1 MVSVLKNI
9 GKGALYVIAFPLGLL
24 AIVGYAVFGVFVF
37 FFQFVRLIIL
47 FFTGRNLRSDLPEDI
62 KAREIIEA
70 NKPKPEEEKNESLSL
85 YPSDSIVYSGGY
97 QSPTFEPEKK
107 EEEVEEHQPQHL
119 EVEEEKEEIED
130 DDFTHLV

>member
-1 MVSVLKNI
+1 MASVLKTI
-9 GKGALYVIAFPLGLL
+9 GKGALYFLALPLGLV
-24 AIVGYAVFGVFVF
+24 AIAGYAVFGIFVF
-37 FFQFVRLIIL
+37 FFQFARLIIL

-70 NKPKPEEEKNESLSL
+70 NKPKPEEEKDESLSL

-97 QSPTFEPEKK
+97 QSPTFESEKK
-107 EEEVEEHQPQHL
+107 EEVEEEHEPKHL
-119 EVEEEKEEIED
+119 DVEEKEENED

>member
-1 MVSVLKNI
+1 MVAVFKNI
-9 GKGALYVIAFPLGLL
+9 GKGALYVLALPLGLL
-24 AIVGYAVFGVFVF
+24 AIAGYAVFGVFVF

-70 NKPKPEEEKNESLSL
+70 NKPKPEEEKDESLSL

-97 QSPTFEPEKK
+97 QSPTFESEKK
-107 EEEVEEHQPQHL
+107 EEAEEEHEPKHL
-119 EVEEEKEEIED
+119 DVEEKEENED

>member
-1 MVSVLKNI
+1 MASVLKTI
-9 GKGALYVIAFPLGLL
+9 GKGALYFLALPLGLV
-24 AIVGYAVFGVFVF
+24 AIAGYAVFGIFVF
-37 FFQFVRLIIL
+37 FFQLVRLIIL

-70 NKPKPEEEKNESLSL
+70 NKPKPEEEKDESLSL

-107 EEEVEEHQPQHL
+107 EEEEVHQPQHL
-119 EVEEEKEEIED
+119 EVEEEKEENED

>member
-1 MVSVLKNI
+1 MASVFKSV
-9 GKGALYVIAFPLGLL
+9 GKGALYVLALPFGLL
-24 AIVGYAVFGVFVF
+24 AIVLYAVFGVFVF

-70 NKPKPEEEKNESLSL
+70 KNPKEEEKDESLSL

-97 QSPTFEPEKK
+97 QSPTFEDKK
-107 EEEVEEHQPQHL
+107 EEPKPV
-119 EVEEEKEEIED
+119 EEKEENED
-130 DDFTHLV
+130 DEYFDHLV